1 MTQPDNITPRLLDVE
16 TIRKDFPILHKSM
29 NGSPLIYLDSAA
41 SAQKPRQVLDAMTG
55 FYESHYANIH
65 RGLYQFSQ
73 QATNDYEAARTTVAG
88 YLGAQNTNEIVF
100 TRNAT
105 EAINLVAAT
114 WGRAN
119 LAEGDEII
127 LTALEHHA
135 NIVPWY
141 MLAQE
146 TGAVLRIAP
155 IQPDGSVSE
164 DDVHALMGP
173 KTKLL
178 AVTQM
183 SNALGTI
190 LPVDRLVRMAHAHN
204 ALALVD
210 GSQGAVH
217 LPVDVSSMDCDFYVM
232 TGHKLYGPTGIGVLY
247 GKIDILGTMPP
258 YQGGG
263 DMIDHVSFDK
273 ITYADAPQRFEA
285 GTPAIVEAVGLAA
298 ALDYIMSVGRENI
311 LSHEEDLR
319 DYAHECMAAIK
330 GLTIHGTA
338 AQKGAIVSFEMD
350 CAHPSDIA
358 TVLDQSGIAIR
369 AGHHCAQPL
378 MEALG
383 VTATARA
390 SFGMYN
396 RREDVEA
403 LVGALEKAHR
413 MFS

>member
-1 MTQPDNITPRLLDVE
+1 MAQQDNVRQDRLDVGI
-16 TIRKDFPILHKSM
+16 IRQDFPVLHQSM
-29 NGSPLIYLDSAA
+29 NGSPLVYLDSAA

-65 RGLYQFSQ
+65 RGLYAFSQ
-73 QATNDYEAARTTVAG
+73 QSTTDFENARATVAK
-88 YLGAQNTNEIVF
+88 YLGTADTNEIVF

-114 WGRAN
+114 WGRQN
-119 LAEGDEII
+119 LGEGDEII

-135 NIVPWY
+135 NIVPWH
-141 MLAQE
+141 MLAKE
-146 TGAVLRIAP
+146 KGVVLRVVP
-155 IQPDGSVSE
+155 VQPDGSVRIE
-164 DDVHALMGP
+164 DVEALIGK
-173 KTKLL
+173 KTKLM
-178 AVTQM
+178 AVSQM

-190 LPVDRLVRMAHAHN
+190 LPVDKMI
-204 ALALVD
+204 ALAKANNVTTLID

-217 LPVDVSSMDCDFYVM
+217 LPVNVAELGCDFYVM

-247 GKIDILGTMPP
+247 GRLDLLNSLPP

-263 DMIDHVSFDK
+263 DMIDRVSFEDV
-273 ITYADAPQRFEA
+273 TYADAPQRFEA
-285 GTPAIVEAVGLAA
+285 GTPAIAEAIGLAA
-298 ALDYIMSVGRENI
+298 ALEYIMDIGRENI
-311 LSHEEDLR
+311 LRHETELR
-319 DYAHECMAAIK
+319 DYAHECLGQVQ
-330 GLTIHGTA
+330 GLTIHGTTPH
-338 AQKGAIVSFEMD
+338 KGAIVSFSMD
-350 CAHPSDIA
+350 CAHPSDIS
-358 TVLDQSGIAIR
+358 TVLDQSGVAIR

-378 MEALG
+378 MDILG

-390 SFGMYN
+390 SFAIYN